1 MSRAR
6 TCDDCYFRQKGLCA
20 LVRVN
25 PCPTFRDVRAGRMVR
40 KQQASLLLHTE
51 HGALPAVEQRELVH
65 A

>member
-1 MSRAR
+1 VSRAR

-40 KQQASLLLHTE
+40 KPQASLLLRVDHAPLAAAQE
-51 HGALPAVEQRELVH
+51 RELIH